1 MRPARSGWR
10 NAEMKQRPD
19 SERGSALVLAIGV
32 MAVLAILALVI
43 VAVVVSEKKTAL
55 ADFSGMRSF
64 YSADAASEAGVN
76 WLRNQSIPP
85 QIIDVNNNVFLSG
98 GYTAL
103 STNNQYKFDIQYQRK
118 AVRPGWSIEYKDY
131 TYAVTATGASAQSS
145 QSAISLGVTRLY
157 REGY

>member
-1 MRPARSGWR
+1 
-10 NAEMKQRPD
+10 MKQRPD

-55 ADFSGMRSF
+55 ADFSG
-64 YSADAASEAGVN
+64 
-76 WLRNQSIPP
+76 LRNQSIPP